1 MHAMRRLT
9 ICCVLAVMLAPLVPG
24 AGEAV
29 AAKKKGKGAKTTAPK
44 ADARAV
50 SELMG
55 PFTWGMSPEQVVGI
69 LGKQIEEKQADA
81 LKATSDVY
89 AQDKIR
95 KKIADQKARIQSTLV
110 KFEGQKLSLDVS
122 IVGREYAHNN
132 DESLLIYDEFDPESK
147 KDQQR
152 YFFFWDGKLWKM
164 FIAFNAERFEGKGFA
179 DFQAIMEARYGAGQ
193 VSLPTGKIK
202 DEVTF
207 VFWKGGSHYLRA
219 LDFTQF
225 YGNFCLAISEDKVEQ
240 TIHAKRAE
248 RNPPAATDRA
258 ITESVTEKKDPQGA
272 KPVVDE
278 TNADVVDRIMGGR
291 K

>member
-1 MHAMRRLT
+1 MYAMRRVST
-9 ICCVLAVMLAPLVPG
+9 ACVLAILLTPFSPYL
-24 AGEAV
+24 GEAV
-29 AAKKKGKGAKTTAPK
+29 AAKKKAKTAKTAPPK

-55 PFTWGMSPEQVVGI
+55 SFTWGMTPDQVMGV
-69 LGKQIEEKQADA
+69 LGKQIEDKHADA
-81 LKATSDVY
+81 IKATSDVY

-95 KKIADQKARIQSTLV
+95 KKIADQKGRIKSTRV
-110 KFEGQKLSLDVS
+110 NFEGQKLSLDVS
-122 IVGREYAHNN
+122 IVGREYAHRN

-164 FIAFNAERFEGKGFA
+164 FIAFNAERFEGKGFP
-179 DFQAIMEARYGAGQ
+179 DFQAIMEARYGTGQ
-193 VSLPTGKIK
+193 VSLPSGKSK

-207 VFWKGGSHYLRA
+207 VFWKSGGHYLRA

-225 YGNFCLAISEDKVEQ
+225 YGNFCLAISDDKIEQ
-240 TIHAKRAE
+240 SIPARRAE
-248 RNPPAATDRA
+248 RNPTTASERA
-258 ITESVTEKKDPQGA
+258 ITESVTERKDPQGA
-272 KPVVDE
+272 KPTVDE
-278 TNADVVDRIMGGR
+278 SNADVVDRILGGG